1 MLAQETAGPRAES
14 THIVVVNDEGQHAVW
29 QAELPL
35 PAGWRQRSAVM
46 PKRACLAA
54 IAAGWH
60 DIAPDSVRAANPDAS
75 KTAAGAGYAIPP
87 GHNARY
93 VHHLFDEQA
102 SRRPH
107 SAAVISAGIQLTYR
121 QLAGTANQ
129 LARHLRALGVGPET
143 LAGVCLERGIDTIRC
158 LLAIFKAGGAYLPL
172 DPSLPSARLT
182 QMYEESRPEVILVSR
197 VNAQAF
203 AGTGARLVLIDQ
215 DDPDLTAPY
224 LAAQAA
230 TAPDVRLQPDNLA
243 YVIYTSG
250 SAGQPKAVAVSHESL
265 ACVSQELA
273 RDYRISPGDRVLQL
287 ASLGFDTSVE
297 QILVTLL
304 GGATVMLPAA
314 GTVAAADLLRYLAD
328 EQVTVMDLTPAYW
341 HQLLA
346 VTEPADN
353 RLSSVRLMITGG
365 DLADP
370 ADGRAA
376 LRAAAGASWLNAYG
390 LTETTIT
397 STLFDASQELAAPE
411 PAARVPV
418 GRPLRHA
425 QVLVLD
431 QHLNQVPPGAEGEV
445 FIGGCGVARGYPG
458 RPELTAERFLPNPHS
473 TVAGRRM
480 YRTGDLGRWRADHQ
494 LEVIGRTD
502 RQLKISGFRVEPAEI
517 EQALTGHPGV
527 AAAAVLGYE
536 SGPGNR
542 QLAAYYTRRRA
553 GPQDSPASS
562 GQQTQPPASGASLR
576 GFLAARLPAFMVPAV
591 FIALDQMPLTPGGDV
606 DRRALP
612 SPVTAASGSPGA
624 ARTPVQAGIAQL
636 WSTMLKTGPVSLD
649 DDFFQLGG
657 SSLLAAEMLAHVR
670 VMFGISPGY
679 VRPLTRCLLRDPT
692 LRGFSQATQ
701 DARAGRLTAAG
712 QDPRTDFSREAG
724 VAAPIRLDGRP
735 APDWRRPR
743 EILLTGSTGF
753 FGIHLLREL
762 LTATTARVHCLV
774 RARSAAQGL
783 RRIALAA
790 ERYQLG
796 ELALDRVVPVPGDL
810 AEPNLGLSASTFS
823 ELARTTDIIY
833 HAGAM
838 VNFIYPYQDLRAANV
853 TGTRELIRLAGLYRG
868 IPLHYVSTTTV
879 LAGFGAI
886 GVREVTEDTPLAY
899 ADHLCMGYIETKFVA
914 EEMLRNAA
922 RAGLPVA
929 IYRPLDIV
937 GDHRTGAW
945 NTATEMC
952 ALIRFITDT
961 GIAPDIDL
969 PLDFVPA
976 DICAA
981 AIRRISSHVEP
992 AGRTYH
998 LASPEYALL
1007 PVLVGRLRQHGFAVT
1022 TVPYREWVGELLRH
1036 AAQHP
1041 GHPMT
1046 PFVPLF
1052 VDLCTVPGRTVAEMY
1067 LEHTFPAYT
1076 RAHTEQ
1082 ALRGSGIAFPPVDEK
1097 LLDLTIGHLIAQ
1109 GYLRRPGAAAAAP
1122 GSGASPGPGAS

>member
-1 MLAQETAGPRAES
+1 M
-14 THIVVVNDEGQHAVW
+14 
-29 QAELPL
+29 
-35 PAGWRQRSAVM
+35 
-46 PKRACLAA
+46 
-54 IAAGWH
+54 
-60 DIAPDSVRAANPDAS
+60 
-75 KTAAGAGYAIPP
+75 
-87 GHNARY
+87 
-93 VHHLFDEQA
+93 
-102 SRRPH
+102 
-107 SAAVISAGIQLTYR
+107 ISAGIGLTYR
-121 QLAGTANQ
+121 QLATTANQ
-129 LARHLRALGVGPET
+129 LAHHLRAQGVGPET
-143 LAGVCLERGIDTIRC
+143 LAGVCLERGADTIRC
-158 LLAIFKAGGAYLPL
+158 LLAIFKAGGGYLPL
-172 DPSLPSARLT
+172 DPSLPSARLI
-182 QMYEESRPEVILVSR
+182 QMYEESRPEVLLISR
-197 VNAQAF
+197 EHAQAF

-215 DDPDLTAPY
+215 DAPDLTAPD
-224 LAAQAA
+224 LTAQAA
-230 TAPDVRLQPDNLA
+230 TAPEVRLHPDNLA

-250 SAGQPKAVAVSHESL
+250 SAGQPKAVAVGHESL
-265 ACVSQELA
+265 ACVSRELT
-273 RDYRISPGDRVLQL
+273 RDYQISPGDRVLQL
-287 ASLGFDTSVE
+287 ASLGFDTSIE

-314 GTVAAADLLRYLAD
+314 GTVTPADLLRYLAA

-346 VTEPADN
+346 VTEPADR
-353 RLSSVRLMITGG
+353 RLASVRLMITGG
-365 DLADP
+365 DLADS

-376 LRAAAGASWLNAYG
+376 RRAAPGARWLNAYG

-397 STLFDASQELAAPE
+397 STLFDASRELGTAESPELGTAESRELGAPG

-431 QHLNQVPPGAEGEV
+431 QHLNQVPPGAEGEIY
-445 FIGGCGVARGYPG
+445 IGGCGVARGYPG
-458 RPELTAERFLPNPHS
+458 RPGLTAERFVPNPHS
-473 TVAGRRM
+473 IAAGGRM

-494 LEVIGRTD
+494 LELIGRAD

-517 EQALTGHPGV
+517 EQALAGHPGV

-536 SGPGNR
+536 SGPGHR
-542 QLAAYYTRRRA
+542 QLAAYYTHRRP
-553 GPQDSPASS
+553 GPRHSPRDRPARE
-562 GQQTQPPASGASLR
+562 QTQPAASGVSLR
-576 GFLAARLPAFMVPAV
+576 SFLAARLPGFMIPAV
-591 FIALDQMPLTPGGDV
+591 FIALDQMPLTPAGDL
-606 DRRALP
+606 DRQALP
-612 SPVTAASGSPGA
+612 SPLTAASGSLDA
-624 ARTPVQAGIAQL
+624 DRTPVQAGMAHL
-636 WSTMLKTGPVSLD
+636 WAAMLKTGPVSLN

-670 VMFGISPGY
+670 VMFGIGPGY

-692 LRGFSQATQ
+692 LRGFSRATH
-701 DARAGRLTAAG
+701 DARTGRLTSGGPDAG
-712 QDPRTDFSREAG
+712 TDFSREAEL
-724 VAAPIRLDGRP
+724 AAPVRRDGRP
-735 APDWRRPR
+735 APDWRQPR

-762 LTATTARVHCLV
+762 LTATTARVYCLV
-774 RARSAAQGL
+774 RARSAAHGL
-783 RRIALAA
+783 SRIALAA

-796 ELALDRVVPVPGDL
+796 ELPLDRVVPVPGDL

-823 ELARTTDIIY
+823 ELARTIDIIH

-838 VNFIYPYQDLRAANV
+838 VNFIYPYQELRAANV

-868 IPLHYVSTTTV
+868 IPVHYVSSTTV
-879 LAGFGAI
+879 LAGFGAV

-899 ADHLCMGYIETKFVA
+899 AGHLCMGYIETKFVA

-922 RAGLPVA
+922 QAGLPVA

-937 GDHRTGAW
+937 GDQRTGVW

-961 GIAPDIDL
+961 GVAPDIDL

-981 AIRRISSHVEP
+981 AIQRISSRVEP
-992 AGRTYH
+992 TGRTYH
-998 LASPEYALL
+998 LASPKYALL
-1007 PVLVGRLRQHGFAVT
+1007 RTLTGRLRQHGYAVT
-1022 TVPYREWVGELLRH
+1022 TVPYGEWVGELLRH

-1052 VDLCTVPGRTVAEMY
+1052 VDLSTVPGRTVAQMY

-1082 ALRGSGIAFPPVDEK
+1082 ALRGTGIAFPPVDEK
-1097 LLDLTIGHLIAQ
+1097 LLDLTIGALIAQ
-1109 GYLRRPGAAAAAP
+1109 GYLRHPGAAASG
-1122 GSGASPGPGAS
+1122 GSHAG